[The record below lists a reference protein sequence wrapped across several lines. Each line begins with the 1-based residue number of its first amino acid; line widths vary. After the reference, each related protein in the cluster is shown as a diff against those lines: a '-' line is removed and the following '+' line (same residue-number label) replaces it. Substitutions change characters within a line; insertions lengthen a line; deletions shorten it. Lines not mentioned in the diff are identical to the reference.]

1 MMLPEKNGGHGAM
14 RLCPPYAL
22 SAERL
27 VEWRDFPHPPRSTSA
42 STFPRKRERCVN
54 NQRRAL
60 PRRANQLS
68 RENLVHP
75 LRKKYFA
82 SPVGQI
88 SATSSRHPASQE
100 GRMRNRHETRGGMR
114 WTRRRARRA
123 RQCVRRNRVVL
134 TPRRWRQ
141 AFGKLTLLRATVTKK
156 PGHRGERAISRKTI
170 ARGRPECFR

>member
-1 MMLPEKNGGHGAM
+1 MVGTARCAFATLRTLRRKP
-14 RLCPPYAL
+14 RRV
-22 SAERL
+22 ERL
-27 VEWRDFPHPPRSTSA
+27 PPPAALYERVDL
-42 STFPRKRERCVN
+42 PRKRERCTN
-54 NQRRAL
+54 NQQCAL

-75 LRKKYFA
+75 PYKKYSA

-88 SATSSRHPASQE
+88 SATSSPHPASQE

-141 AFGKLTLLRATVTKK
+141 VPGKLTLLRATVARK